1 MAAPES
7 TAEMPPMMYGTAW
20 KKERTADLVYEA
32 IKAGFR
38 GIDTAAMKKHYDEA
52 GTGEGIRRAIS
63 EGICSRKDLFIQTK
77 FTPFDSSNPSYSPTD
92 PIPTQIHA
100 SLTSSLANLST
111 PDHEPPYLDALILH
125 SPFPTTPE
133 TLQAW
138 SALAHYLPT
147 STVDPSRAGRVRRL
161 GISNVTLPTL
171 HALSPE
177 QQQQQQQT
185 SPTSPNP
192 NPLPLPP
199 PSIIQNR
206 FRAAEHRWDVDVR
219 AWCAAHGATYQGFWT
234 LTGNV
239 GVWQQQQQEG
249 QEEND
254 GFVARVARGA
264 GVSLAGAWYALL
276 MARGRVVVLNGTG
289 DGAHMREDLGVLGRV
304 GEWRGTEEGR
314 REWERCAGEFGR
326 LVGEVGKVPAGEGGE
341 VAGEEGGEGG
351 EGRRGM

>member
-1 MAAPES
+1 MTAPES

-20 KKERTADLVYEA
+20 KKERTADLVYQA

-77 FTPFDSSNPSYSPTD
+77 FTPLDSSSSHSPTD

-111 PDHEPPYLDALILH
+111 PDHHPPYLDALILH

-138 SALAHYLPT
+138 STLALYLPT
-147 STVDPSRAGRVRRL
+147 TTTTTTPDPDPNPARAGRVLRL

-171 HALSPE
+171 HALS
-177 QQQQQQQT
+177 
-185 SPTSPNP
+185 SSSD
-192 NPLPLPP
+192 LPP
-199 PSIIQNR
+199 PTIIQNR
-206 FRAAEHRWDVDVR
+206 FRAAEHHWDTPTR
-219 AWCAAHGATYQGFWT
+219 AWCTTHGAAYQGFWT
-234 LTGNV
+234 LTGNAA
-239 GVWQQQQQEG
+239 VWQGE
-249 QEEND
+249 

-276 MARGRVVVLNGTG
+276 MVRAGVVVLNGTG

-304 GEWRGTEEGR
+304 GAWRGTEEGA
-314 REWERCAGEFGR
+314 REWERCAREFAA
-326 LVGEVGKVPAGEGGE
+326 LVGDVKGGVEG
-341 VAGEEGGEGG
+341 GGEGSG
-351 EGRRGM
+351 